1 MDFENLTEAERD
13 ALNLE
18 YRARMTIPDTD
29 AFLERAAERS
39 EAVRGRLSCVLDVPY
54 GDTPKQTLDIFPAD
68 RLGAPVFFYIHGG
81 YWYQLDKA
89 IYSEVAAPMTAAGA
103 TAVLPNYEL
112 CPDVTIPDIVDQVRR
127 ALVWV
132 HAHIM
137 EYNGSSDR
145 LYVGG
150 HSAGGHLTGM
160 MMATDWN
167 GLFGLPADLI
177 KGTAPI
183 SGLFDIEPH
192 RHTNLQPYIRL
203 TAQMAAANSPQRLP
217 LYFSGTMICA
227 VGGGETRS
235 FRRQSRD
242 FTEKCLSLGI
252 ECDYVEVESDHH
264 FAVTDRLG
272 DGGDPLTQAIVARM
286 GL

>member
-1 MDFENLTEAERD
+1 MPSWSA
-13 ALNLE
+13 
-18 YRARMTIPDTD
+18 
-29 AFLERAAERS
+29 AAERS

-68 RLGAPVFFYIHGG
+68 RPGAPVFFYIHGG

-203 TAQMAAANSPQRLP
+203 TAQTAAANSPQRLP